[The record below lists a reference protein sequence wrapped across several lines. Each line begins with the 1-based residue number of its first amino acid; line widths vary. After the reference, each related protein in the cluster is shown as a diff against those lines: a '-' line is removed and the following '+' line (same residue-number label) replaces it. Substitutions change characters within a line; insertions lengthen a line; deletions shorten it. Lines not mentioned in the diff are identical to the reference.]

1 METPKNLQ
9 LEASEWSV
17 NGRITL
23 SLFARRFLTALM
35 WFAISVYCSA
45 LIFELYGLGADIL
58 SSQDLLHL
66 HYALGAL
73 FVFYIA
79 IQGAKRIQDAGH
91 SGLLI
96 LAPLYNLKL
105 LFDQTMNG
113 NNKYGARPTP
123 QSEAITPVWKKFP
136 LALLF
141 RFKNL
146 INLILICCIADYYL
160 NTFKAGTHIYVIN
173 NRNTSIDIIIGY
185 KEKGNY
191 QLNGFNALNPK
202 ESKIF
207 YVPNSKE
214 YFLGI
219 NDLSP
224 KIGSNFPEET
234 IEVCNNNGKIKIKNG
249 DSEPCNSQKIRLLTL
264 PTSKKKISL
273 K

>member
-1 METPKNLQ
+1 METPKNLR
-9 LEASEWSV
+9 LETSEWSV

-35 WFAISVYCSA
+35 WFTISVYSSA
-45 LIFELYGLGADIL
+45 LIFQLYGLRPYIL
-58 SSQDLLHL
+58 SGQDLLHL

-73 FVFYIA
+73 FVLYIV

-105 LFDQTMNG
+105 LFDQTMNS

-136 LALLF
+136 LALLI

-146 INLILICCIADYYL
+146 INLILIYCIAHYYL
-160 NTFKAGTHIYVIN
+160 ITFKPGTYIHVTNNKATNIYIV
-173 NRNTSIDIIIGY
+173 TGY

-191 QLNGFNALNPK
+191 QLNGFDALNPNK
-202 ESKIF
+202 SKKF

-219 NDLSP
+219 NDLRR

-234 IEVCNNNGKIKIKNG
+234 IEVCNNNGKIKIRNS
-249 DSEPCNSQKIRLLTL
+249 DSEPCNSQLIRLFTL
-264 PTSKKKISL
+264 PTSKNRINL
-273 K
+273 E